1 MPALLAQ
8 LDPSLSHVGLYLVFL
23 VAISAPVAFGVT
35 VMYHRVLT
43 HRSARISRWIAYPL
57 VTVAAPAGTPVGWV
71 GNHRHHHR
79 TTDTVDDP
87 HSPTHRGLWVAH
99 AGWYLGTDRP
109 WLCALYSVG
118 GPLRMVFDACWR
130 SRTGQEYA
138 HLAPDVAADP
148 YYRRLGRPGPYAL
161 VVLGQ
166 VAVTWGVAF
175 AVFGWWA
182 LPGLYV
188 LQVAY
193 YAVGDGVNSLT
204 HRFGRR
210 PLRSDDDSTN
220 LAWLAALTAGDG
232 FHQNHHVFPWS
243 IRHGLLPGQI
253 DLAHGFVRALA
264 AVGLASH
271 LREPRPEA
279 VLERLLDTP
288 FNNAHYRP
296 GLESRVAR
304 AEHAGTCDAD
314 AVHSMAPASPIPAS
328 PESVMA
334 ARRNPPRRHH

>member
-1 MPALLAQ
+1 MAPVFAQ
-8 LDPSLSHVGLYLVFL
+8 LEPSAASIAYYLLFL

-43 HRSARISRWIAYPL
+43 HRSARISAWVAYPL

-99 AGWYLGTDRP
+99 TGWYLGTTNP

-118 GPLRMVFDACWR
+118 GPLRMIFDAFWR

-138 HLAPDVAADP
+138 HLADDIDADR
-148 YYRRLGRPGPYAL
+148 YYHWLGRRGPYAV

-166 VAVTWGVAF
+166 VVVTWGLAF
-175 AVFGWWA
+175 VLFGWWA
-182 LPGLYV
+182 LPGLFV

-193 YAVGDGVNSLT
+193 FAVGDGVNSLA
-204 HRFGRR
+204 HRFGRQ
-210 PLRSDDDSTN
+210 PLGGADDSTN
-220 LAWLAALTAGDG
+220 LAWLAALTVGDG

-243 IRHGLLPGQI
+243 IRHGFLPGQI
-253 DLAHGFVRALA
+253 DLGYEFVRFLERI
-264 AVGLASH
+264 GLASG
-271 LREPRPEA
+271 LREPRAEA
-279 VLERLLDTP
+279 ILDRLEETP
-288 FNNAHYRP
+288 FNNYRYRS
-296 GLESRVAR
+296 GLEARV
-304 AEHAGTCDAD
+304 D
-314 AVHSMAPASPIPAS
+314 SASDLLS
-328 PESVMA
+328 ST
-334 ARRNPPRRHH
+334 